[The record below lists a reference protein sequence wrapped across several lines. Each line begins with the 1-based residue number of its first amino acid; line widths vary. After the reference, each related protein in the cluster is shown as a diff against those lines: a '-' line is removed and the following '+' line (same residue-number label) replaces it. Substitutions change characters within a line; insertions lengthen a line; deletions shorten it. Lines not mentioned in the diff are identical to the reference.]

1 MNILLKAWIQGNK
14 TKVVKHYRYTTL
26 LPLTIFLN
34 VVKFHSKIIYGVL
47 QSDDFEI
54 KMGMTSATMAT
65 TKRVH
70 MHWAW

>member
-1 MNILLKAWIQGNK
+1 
-14 TKVVKHYRYTTL
+14 
-26 LPLTIFLN
+26 
-34 VVKFHSKIIYGVL
+34 L